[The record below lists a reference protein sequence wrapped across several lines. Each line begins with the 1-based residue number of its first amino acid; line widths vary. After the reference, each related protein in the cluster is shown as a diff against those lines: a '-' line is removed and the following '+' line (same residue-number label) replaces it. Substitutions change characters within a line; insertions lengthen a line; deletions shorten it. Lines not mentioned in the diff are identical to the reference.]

1 MKSIS
6 NKVKIKS
13 GIKETSS
20 ESLKNWVL
28 RNTKFTNG
36 VGRNKNR
43 NEIVNV
49 FNPISVK
56 VFKPLKISCK
66 VYLLGL
72 LEALFSEISFNQK

>member
-20 ESLKNWVL
+20 ESLRNSVL

-56 VFKPLKISCK
+56 VFKPLKFLTKFI
-66 VYLLGL
+66 
-72 LEALFSEISFNQK
+72 N

>member
-20 ESLKNWVL
+20 ESPKNSVL

-66 VYLLGL
+66 VYLL
-72 LEALFSEISFNQK
+72 ARFIRSPI

>member
-20 ESLKNWVL
+20 ESLRNWVL

-49 FNPISVK
+49 FNPILVK
-56 VFKPLKISCK
+56 VFKPLKFLTKFI
-66 VYLLGL
+66 
-72 LEALFSEISFNQK
+72 N